1 MATSNGDPEAPAG
14 TTTVILMGV
23 SGSGKTTLMDALVE
37 RLGWPAAEGDAFHP
51 AANVEKM
58 RTGHP
63 LTDDDRWPWLE
74 ALATWI
80 GERERAGE
88 DVLVTC
94 SALKRAY
101 REVLRRGHPSVWFV
115 HLVVPPEVLEERL
128 ESRRGHYM
136 PSSLLPRQLETLEP
150 LGPDEPGVEL
160 DATADVRDEVDQV
173 LARLEMQRAERHA
186 GRSIPG
192 RDASR

>member
-136 PSSLLPRQLETLEP
+136 PSSLLPSQLETLEP

-173 LARLEMQRAERHA
+173 LARLEMLRVERHA

-192 RDASR
+192 RDASM